1 MMCISYKLVLD
12 SQMSDIKIKIKKK
25 RNQEKNEKRENIPS
39 SIEGREVEEGQKFQY

>member
-12 SQMSDIKIKIKKK
+12 SQMSDIKIKAKK
-25 RNQEKNEKRENIPS
+25 RRNRDENKKRENISS